1 MRVGTSLRFGPIER
15 KVPGRGGS
23 TMRVQVCMSLVYFG
37 GNSSDACHS
46 PVGTFG
52 CSCVICAVI
61 EGCEQILRHKTASR

>member
-61 EGCEQILRHKTASR
+61 EVKRRISRRSSG

>member
-1 MRVGTSLRFGPIER
+1 
-15 KVPGRGGS
+15 
-23 TMRVQVCMSLVYFG
+23 MRVQVCMSLVYFG